1 MVLGDQR
8 DGFAS
13 PVAGAV
19 LELLARHGVLCLFM
33 HFGICYYPDIQMSVQ
48 NVSQTLNANS
58 TEWSAFKSKL
68 NECTL
73 LFKSMGLV
81 RFLKMFLEEASYTH
95 QDCVYLIKNTV
106 IL

>member
-33 HFGICYYPDIQMSVQ
+33 HFGICCYYTDIQMSVQ

-58 TEWSAFKSKL
+58 TE
-68 NECTL
+68 
-73 LFKSMGLV
+73 
-81 RFLKMFLEEASYTH
+81 
-95 QDCVYLIKNTV
+95 
-106 IL
+106 